1 MLCYYGIQIA
11 IQVKTKGLV
20 LVIILLLVT
29 GCGGSKQSID
39 EIIVVDVTKSYPLT
53 IYQAII

>member
-11 IQVKTKGLV
+11 IQMKAKGLA
-20 LVIILLLVT
+20 LVIILLSMT
-29 GCGGSKQSID
+29 GCGGNRQSTD
-39 EIIVVDVTKSYPLT
+39 DIIVVDVTKSYPLT